1 VVEVVL
7 FFLGLVQLVVL
18 VVEDQIN
25 HLKQEGQEI
34 HLLQVPHKE
43 TLAEMDLLLVQMIV
57 VVAVVVLVLQGEM
70 QLHPKQETVEQE
82 QQTILQEVV

>member
-1 VVEVVL
+1 MVL

-25 HLKQEGQEI
+25 HLKQEEQEI

-43 TLAEMDLLLVQMIV
+43 TLAEMDLLLVQMIA
-57 VVAVVVLVLQGEM
+57 VVAGS
-70 QLHPKQETVEQE
+70 
-82 QQTILQEVV
+82 